1 MLQID
6 PYELE
11 QIFLLIPN
19 LSNRKALKAD
29 VMMML
34 VVITILNFCI
44 KLFEIHEKQ
53 ILKSQECLI

>member
-1 MLQID
+1 
-6 PYELE
+6 
-11 QIFLLIPN
+11 
-19 LSNRKALKAD
+19 
-29 VMMML
+29 MMML